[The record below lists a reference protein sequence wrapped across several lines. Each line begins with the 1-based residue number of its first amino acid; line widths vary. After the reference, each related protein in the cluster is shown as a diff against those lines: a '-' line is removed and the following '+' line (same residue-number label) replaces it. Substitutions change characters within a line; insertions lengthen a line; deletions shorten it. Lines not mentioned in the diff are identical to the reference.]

1 MVPVDRFGK
10 LMLQDASGV
19 NIDASQFY
27 VKTTFDDG
35 TIKYY
40 HKDWKGPQDKDT
52 PQWVD
57 PPTTE
62 NLELYGIPVIDTSIV
77 LKSPRQNYYL
87 GYLIGDT
94 IPPNG
99 YPVKGMGAQF
109 PDVAVEGNFFIRT
122 DFMPTRLFRFDGSK
136 WTVFEDN
143 IRMTMTNTSDRRT
156 LKTSFINNKNKTRI
170 GNKEIDE
177 RQPISR
183 PLEVGKNLKPISDN

>member
-1 MVPVDRFGK
+1 MEINQKIIEQAELDAPLSGYDTDSLWMVPVDRFGK

-40 HKDWKGPQDKDT
+40 HKDWKGPQDKNT
-52 PQWVD
+52 PQWIE

-87 GYLIGDT
+87 GYLVGDT

-99 YPVKGMGAQF
+99 YPV
-109 PDVAVEGNFFIRT
+109 
-122 DFMPTRLFRFDGSK
+122 
-136 WTVFEDN
+136 
-143 IRMTMTNTSDRRT
+143 
-156 LKTSFINNKNKTRI
+156 
-170 GNKEIDE
+170 
-177 RQPISR
+177 
-183 PLEVGKNLKPISDN
+183 